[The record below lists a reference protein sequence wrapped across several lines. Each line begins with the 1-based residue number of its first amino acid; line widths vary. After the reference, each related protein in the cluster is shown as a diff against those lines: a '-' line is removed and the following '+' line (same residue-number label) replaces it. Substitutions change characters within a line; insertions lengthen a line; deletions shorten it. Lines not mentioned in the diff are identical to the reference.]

1 MKIRDALD
9 STDDNDIA
17 AFPLVKSAP
26 PMEALSSFVKV
37 SVEEV
42 AKIVKSSPSKQC
54 SLDPIPTWLL
64 KDLLD
69 ILASPITFIVNL
81 SLTSGTVP
89 SDMKHALVRPLLK
102 KASLD
107 RDLLKNYRP
116 VSNLSFVSKVVEK
129 AVDKQVSKH
138 LTTHNLYAPMQ
149 SAYRPKHSV
158 ETALVRV
165 HNDFMQ
171 AMDSSQGII
180 LVLLDL
186 SAAFDTIDHD
196 ILLHRLE
203 QEVGITDSALGWFE
217 SYLGDRFQ
225 SICINGQKSKPVLLQ
240 HGVPQGSVGGPKD
253 FTMYTPLI
261 NIIANMYGVSV
272 HLYADDTQL
281 YVSFNLDSPDS
292 MKHAISKLEECIA
305 HIAAWMKANKLQLN
319 AEKTEAII
327 VCHPQHRHKL
337 QHRTITIGNTSVVP
351 SSSVR
356 NLGAIFDHN
365 MSMADQITAIC
376 RSLNFQLRSIGRIRK
391 FLTRKSAETIVHSV
405 ITSRLDTNN
414 ALLQGISKTQLD
426 KLSRVQRTAARVVT
440 CTKKYTRINILNEL
454 HWLPVAQRISF
465 KILVL
470 VFKSLNGLG
479 PQYLTELL
487 DAYVPTRSL
496 RSKDQL
502 LLLIPKTRLITAGDR
517 AFRVAGPKLWN
528 VLPNDVRSAKSLV
541 TFKSKLKSYLFKQA
555 KRDND
560 L

>member
-1 MKIRDALD
+1 
-9 STDDNDIA
+9 
-17 AFPLVKSAP
+17 
-26 PMEALSSFVKV
+26 
-37 SVEEV
+37 
-42 AKIVKSSPSKQC
+42 
-54 SLDPIPTWLL
+54 
-64 KDLLD
+64 
-69 ILASPITFIVNL
+69 
-81 SLTSGTVP
+81 
-89 SDMKHALVRPLLK
+89 
-102 KASLD
+102 
-107 RDLLKNYRP
+107 
-116 VSNLSFVSKVVEK
+116 
-129 AVDKQVSKH
+129 
-138 LTTHNLYAPMQ
+138 
-149 SAYRPKHSV
+149 
-158 ETALVRV
+158 
-165 HNDFMQ
+165 
-171 AMDSSQGII
+171 
-180 LVLLDL
+180 
-186 SAAFDTIDHD
+186 
-196 ILLHRLE
+196 
-203 QEVGITDSALGWFE
+203 
-217 SYLGDRFQ
+217 
-225 SICINGQKSKPVLLQ
+225 
-240 HGVPQGSVGGPKD
+240 
-253 FTMYTPLI
+253 
-261 NIIANMYGVSV
+261 
-272 HLYADDTQL
+272 
-281 YVSFNLDSPDS
+281 

-440 CTKKYTRINILNEL
+440 CTKKYTPINILNEL

-496 RSKDQL
+496 RSQDQL